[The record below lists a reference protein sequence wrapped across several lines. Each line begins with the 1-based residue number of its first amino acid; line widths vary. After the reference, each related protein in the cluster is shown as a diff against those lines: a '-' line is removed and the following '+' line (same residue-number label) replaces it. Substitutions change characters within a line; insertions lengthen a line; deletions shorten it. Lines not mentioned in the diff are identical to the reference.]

1 MLTMTIFLGFGIQP
15 AHADDTDGI
24 SIQNVKVQPSTI
36 KVGDTFTVTATLVN
50 NSTVP
55 IVLEGGTC
63 VPLIEHVPFFTVM
76 LDSHTKIKS
85 KNLTCAGVGLS
96 QILNPGKNL
105 TGTSPDSTLFYIA
118 TEPGTANVT
127 VTFHY
132 SVKNQ
137 TDPTQANIE
146 QTISKSFLFTIYDN
160 KTSIQTSPRGGPS
173 FTFDKITPLK
183 QFKSGIRAEDIK
195 CSVDHVLTIKSEDGS
210 PTCVKP
216 DTAKKLIQRGWAIE
230 KLDPRFTSMDLE
242 VYGSYNPGTLSGH
255 FLKGS
260 LSSIEGPISNGNV
273 TIYVNG
279 ILMGQTVTDLSG
291 CFQFNSWDD
300 KKLSAQINETRLDME
315 QKGVLDGM
323 NLRVVANYSG
333 NENHGATNVTK
344 QSYLYL
350 WALPLPPPNY
360 QTTISPSVLNVTQ
373 EYPIHFELM
382 VKPFTTY
389 SNVDMMKLSVGQ
401 MPCGVTD
408 AISYNKGD
416 DRVSTDHP
424 GIFNVT
430 LNTSS
435 YTPTG
440 TYWIMIT
447 QNTSG
452 LSNPNIDHDI
462 TEFALK
468 VLPKDN

>member
-1 MLTMTIFLGFGIQP
+1 MKTLHLSLIAVLLLTLAPMLNAFGY
-15 AHADDTDGI
+15 G
-24 SIQNVKVQPSTI
+24 
-36 KVGDTFTVTATLVN
+36 VG
-50 NSTVP
+50 P
-55 IVLEGGTC
+55 IVTVQLQKS
-63 VPLIEHVPFFTVM
+63 PLQQ
-76 LDSHTKIKS
+76 L
-85 KNLTCAGVGLS
+85 
-96 QILNPGKNL
+96 
-105 TGTSPDSTLFYIA
+105 
-118 TEPGTANVT
+118 
-127 VTFHY
+127 
-132 SVKNQ
+132 
-137 TDPTQANIE
+137 
-146 QTISKSFLFTIYDN
+146 
-160 KTSIQTSPRGGPS
+160 
-173 FTFDKITPLK
+173 
-183 QFKSGIRAEDIK
+183 KSGIPASDVQCTQGLELVIK
-195 CSVDHVLTIKSEDGS
+195 IENGS
-210 PTCVKP
+210 PACVKP
-216 DTAKKLIQRGWAIE
+216 DTAQKLIERGWAIG
-230 KLDPRFTSMDLE
+230 KLDPQFTSMNLE
-242 VYGSYNPGTLSGH
+242 VYGSYGPGTLSGH

-279 ILMGQTVTDLSG
+279 ISMGQTVTDQSG

-300 KKLSAQINETRLDME
+300 KKLSAQINETRQNME

-323 NLRVVANYSG
+323 NLRVVANYPG
-333 NENHGATNVTK
+333 DENHDAVNATK

-373 EYPIHFELM
+373 GYPIDFELM

-389 SNVDMMKLSVGQ
+389 SNVDVMKLSVERI
-401 MPCGVTD
+401 PCGVTD
-408 AISYNKGD
+408 TISYNKGD

-447 QNTSG
+447 QDTSG

-468 VLPKDN
+468 VLPKDNQSK